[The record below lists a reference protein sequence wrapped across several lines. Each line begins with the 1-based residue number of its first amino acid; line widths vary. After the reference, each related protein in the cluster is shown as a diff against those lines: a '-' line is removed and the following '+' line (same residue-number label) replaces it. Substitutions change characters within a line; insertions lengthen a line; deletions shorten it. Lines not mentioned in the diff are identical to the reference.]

1 MFKAFPEAHPQTCRR
16 ELQTHIRDNGT
27 MSTSRKRI
35 CVDMD
40 EVMADAVAE
49 HLLRYNREFNG
60 NLTKED
66 LRGKRFWQVV
76 PERHHAVLDDYLRAE
91 DFFEDLDVMP
101 DAPRVLAE
109 MQRHYEI
116 FIASAAM
123 EVPSS
128 FNAKYRWLE
137 RYFPFIPHTHIVFC
151 GNKSILLA
159 DYLIDDNPRQLELF
173 SGTGILY
180 DAPHN
185 EAITGYTRVRNWQ
198 EIETLFL
205 TDK

>member
-1 MFKAFPEAHPQTCRR
+1 MT
-16 ELQTHIRDNGT
+16 L
-27 MSTSRKRI
+27 KRI

-49 HLLRYNREFNG
+49 HLIRYNRDHNS
-60 NLTKED
+60 NLTKQD

-76 PERHHAVLDDYLRAE
+76 PAKHHEVLDDYLLAE
-91 DFFEDLDVMP
+91 DFFADLDVMP

-109 MQRHYEI
+109 MQHHYEI

-123 EVPSS
+123 EVPTS
-128 FNAKYRWLE
+128 FNAKYAWLE
-137 RYFPFIPHTHIVFC
+137 RHFPFIPHTHIVFC
-151 GNKSILLA
+151 GDKSILRA

-173 SGTGILY
+173 QGTGILY

-185 EAITGYTRVRNWQ
+185 INVAGYTRVRNWL
-198 EIETLFL
+198 EIEQLFL
-205 TDK
+205 NQAHE